1 MKNTILIILTV
12 FLTVF
17 TLTGCS
23 NKKEELK
30 IEPAVIQ
37 LEEKEASTIEENR
50 LEKVSFSQID
60 GFFEDDL
67 NHALDIFKKDCKK
80 SKRFEEFKN
89 VCAKAEH
96 VNDGRMFFV
105 TNFQAYKLYDSK
117 SRDEGI
123 ITGYYEPLLR
133 GSLTKTKR
141 YQYPVYK
148 VPKNLITSNSPSLK
162 DVKSRGKVVKNK
174 IVPYD
179 TREEIEKNPNNKNLE
194 AIAYVDDKFDLF
206 FLQIQG
212 SGKIQLDNGE
222 LLNVGYAAQNGWPY
236 FSIGTYLINEGHLT
250 KDEMSVQGMKTFF
263 EKNPSKIDEVFNL
276 NKSYIFFRIAKEGAT
291 GSLGS
296 VLSAKRNIAVD
307 RSYIPLGMPVFL
319 NTKNPVTNEPINQL
333 MVAADVGGAIK
344 GEIRADFFWGFGD
357 NAFEYAGRMKEKG
370 KMYIL
375 KPKE

>member
-105 TNFQAYKLYDSK
+105 TNFQAYKQIGRASC
-117 SRDEGI
+117 
-123 ITGYYEPLLR
+123 
-133 GSLTKTKR
+133 
-141 YQYPVYK
+141 
-148 VPKNLITSNSPSLK
+148 
-162 DVKSRGKVVKNK
+162 
-174 IVPYD
+174 
-179 TREEIEKNPNNKNLE
+179 RER
-194 AIAYVDDKFDLF
+194 V
-206 FLQIQG
+206 
-212 SGKIQLDNGE
+212 
-222 LLNVGYAAQNGWPY
+222 
-236 FSIGTYLINEGHLT
+236 
-250 KDEMSVQGMKTFF
+250 
-263 EKNPSKIDEVFNL
+263 
-276 NKSYIFFRIAKEGAT
+276 
-291 GSLGS
+291 
-296 VLSAKRNIAVD
+296 
-307 RSYIPLGMPVFL
+307 
-319 NTKNPVTNEPINQL
+319 
-333 MVAADVGGAIK
+333 
-344 GEIRADFFWGFGD
+344 
-357 NAFEYAGRMKEKG
+357 
-370 KMYIL
+370 
-375 KPKE
+375 